1 MNPSASPIHK
11 AQVSFLSLAVSSAV
25 GLAGSI
31 SPISATTDNLVFGDP
46 AFLIDG
52 VIDVDQN
59 AGIGGSVSGQFA
71 GPYSV
76 TFDLGGVF
84 NLTGIQLWNN
94 AGNIDNDGE
103 GIDAFFLR
111 FEDAAG
117 QLAGTLSANAA
128 DSLDMQVFE
137 FDFPQVTFV
146 DLRIESNH
154 APTMRNY
161 AALHE
166 IAFVPAPTVAVLIMP
181 ALLLRG
187 ARRRVDR

>member
-1 MNPSASPIHK
+1 
-11 AQVSFLSLAVSSAV
+11 
-25 GLAGSI
+25 
-31 SPISATTDNLVFGDP
+31 
-46 AFLIDG
+46 
-52 VIDVDQN
+52 
-59 AGIGGSVSGQFA
+59 SGQFA